1 MVGLVTNSPLNIG
14 GQEPAIDANKTSL
27 SVMLGVVFVE
37 SLLNFLVANF
47 ANEFLNFAIW
57 VSKFEK
63 GLSLV
68 RVEAVGGEV
77 CMGREFFLAL
87 LAHEDPSFVEFLMV
101 MIHFSP
107 RADFFQTY
115 GATLVYPMIVLPI
128 KRR

>member
-57 VSKFEK
+57 VSNFEN
-63 GLSLV
+63 GPSLM
-68 RVEAVGGEV
+68 RVEAVEGED
-77 CMGREFFLAL
+77 CMGREFFLAI
-87 LAHEDPSFVEFLMV
+87 LAHEDPSFMQFLIV
-101 MIHFSP
+101 MIQFSQRAHFFP
-107 RADFFQTY
+107 TI
-115 GATLVYPMIVLPI
+115 GAKPA
-128 KRR
+128 